1 MNRQEII
8 EQLKLI
14 QAGLTQDDNN
24 KSKNRIDAVIE
35 NLKQPITLADFLGW
49 EENAIYTNGEYY
61 YYKIQNGNLF
71 CKKIGKCN
79 NLWELSGYN
88 EYFNY
93 CYNFRQYDKVEKT
106 EPKYNL
112 ILQKGYRKLFDLLDC
127 EKYLTMDIDEKTIFN
142 SKYATDNSKYQAQFT
157 LKEIENIKKKF
168 KIDLSIY
175 DVVEVQ
181 E

>member
-8 EQLKLI
+8 ERLKLI

-49 EENAIYTNGEYY
+49 EENVEYE
-61 YYKIQNGNLF
+61 F
-71 CKKIGKCN
+71 DKKIYKVIDN
-79 NLWELSGYN
+79 NLYSKFQKDFSLNLASLC
-88 EYFNY
+88 NY
-93 CYNFRQYDKVEKT
+93 DISRLRQAKKVRK
-106 EPKYNL
+106 KRFNL

-127 EKYLTMDIDEKTIFN
+127 EKYLTMDIDEETIFN
-142 SKYATDNSKYQAQFT
+142 SKYSNDNSKYQVRFT
-157 LKEIENIKKKF
+157 LEEIKDIKKKF
-168 KIDLSIY
+168 KINLSIY

>member
-35 NLKQPITLADFLGW
+35 NLKQPISLADFLGW
-49 EENAIYTNGEYY
+49 EENVIYTDGNV
-61 YYKIQNGNLF
+61 YYKIQNENLF
-71 CKKIGKCN
+71 FKTNVKIPQ
-79 NLWELSGYN
+79 LWNLSGYN
-88 EYFNY
+88 DYFNY
-93 CYNFRQYDKVEKT
+93 CYKFRQLEKV
-106 EPKYNL
+106 
-112 ILQKGYRKLFDLLDC
+112 
-127 EKYLTMDIDEKTIFN
+127 
-142 SKYATDNSKYQAQFT
+142 
-157 LKEIENIKKKF
+157 
-168 KIDLSIY
+168 

>member
-49 EENAIYTNGEYY
+49 EENAIYTDGNV

-71 CKKIGKCN
+71 FKTNGKIPQ
-79 NLWELSGYN
+79 LWNLSGYN
-88 EYFNY
+88 NYFNY
-93 CYNFRQYDKVEKT
+93 CYKFRQLEKV
-106 EPKYNL
+106 
-112 ILQKGYRKLFDLLDC
+112 
-127 EKYLTMDIDEKTIFN
+127 DI
-142 SKYATDNSKYQAQFT
+142 
-157 LKEIENIKKKF
+157 
-168 KIDLSIY
+168 
-175 DVVEVQ
+175 VEVR

>member
-49 EENAIYTNGEYY
+49 EENAIYTDGNI
-61 YYKIQNGNLF
+61 YYKVKDGMLYFKI
-71 CKKIGKCN
+71 KKVWN
-79 NLWELSGYN
+79 LSGYN
-88 EYFNY
+88 DYFNY
-93 CYNFRQYDKVEKT
+93 CYKFRQLEKV
-106 EPKYNL
+106 
-112 ILQKGYRKLFDLLDC
+112 
-127 EKYLTMDIDEKTIFN
+127 
-142 SKYATDNSKYQAQFT
+142 
-157 LKEIENIKKKF
+157 
-168 KIDLSIY
+168 

>member
-49 EENAIYTNGEYY
+49 EENDIYTDGNI

-71 CKKIGKCN
+71 FKTNGKIPQ
-79 NLWELSGYN
+79 LWNLSGYN
-88 EYFNY
+88 DYFNY
-93 CYNFRQYDKVEKT
+93 CYKFRQLDK
-106 EPKYNL
+106 
-112 ILQKGYRKLFDLLDC
+112 I
-127 EKYLTMDIDEKTIFN
+127 
-142 SKYATDNSKYQAQFT
+142 
-157 LKEIENIKKKF
+157 EIEKIEVKK
-168 KIDLSIY
+168 
-175 DVVEVQ
+175 
-181 E
+181 

>member
-49 EENAIYTNGEYY
+49 EENVEYE
-61 YYKIQNGNLF
+61 F
-71 CKKIGKCN
+71 DKKIYKVIDN
-79 NLWELSGYN
+79 NLYSKFQKDFSLNLASLC
-88 EYFNY
+88 NY
-93 CYNFRQYDKVEKT
+93 DISRLRQAKKVRK
-106 EPKYNL
+106 KRFNL

-127 EKYLTMDIDEKTIFN
+127 EKYLTMDIDEETIFN
-142 SKYATDNSKYQAQFT
+142 SKYSNDNSKYQVRFT
-157 LKEIENIKKKF
+157 LEEIKNIKNIKKKF
-168 KIDLSIY
+168 KINLSIY

>member
-49 EENAIYTNGEYY
+49 EENAIYTDGNI

-71 CKKIGKCN
+71 FKTKNGKIPQ
-79 NLWELSGYN
+79 LWNLSGYN
-88 EYFNY
+88 DYFNY
-93 CYNFRQYDKVEKT
+93 CYKFRQLDKVEIEKNRGARIMNID
-106 EPKYNL
+106 NL
-112 ILQKGYRKLFDLLDC
+112 IKELQQIDIEKLTD
-127 EKYLTMDIDEKTIFN
+127 DELGEF
-142 SKYATDNSKYQAQFT
+142 ADNMKILANKFAN
-157 LKEIENIKKKF
+157 EVIKRYVMNGGKF
-168 KIDLSIY
+168 FKN
-175 DVVEVQ
+175 E
-181 E
+181 

>member
-49 EENAIYTNGEYY
+49 EENVEYE
-61 YYKIQNGNLF
+61 F
-71 CKKIGKCN
+71 DKKIYKVIDN
-79 NLWELSGYN
+79 NLYSKFQKDFSLNLASLC
-88 EYFNY
+88 NY
-93 CYNFRQYDKVEKT
+93 DISRLRQAKKVRK
-106 EPKYNL
+106 KRFNL

-127 EKYLTMDIDEKTIFN
+127 EKYLTMDIDEETIFN
-142 SKYATDNSKYQAQFT
+142 SKYSNDNSKYQVRFT
-157 LKEIENIKKKF
+157 LEEIENIKKKF
-168 KIDLSIY
+168 KINLSIY
-175 DVVEVQ
+175 DVVEV
-181 E
+181 

>member
-49 EENAIYTNGEYY
+49 EENVIYTDGNV

-71 CKKIGKCN
+71 FKTNGKKPQ
-79 NLWELSGYN
+79 LWNLSGYN
-88 EYFNY
+88 DYFNY
-93 CYNFRQYDKVEKT
+93 CYKFRQLEKV
-106 EPKYNL
+106 
-112 ILQKGYRKLFDLLDC
+112 
-127 EKYLTMDIDEKTIFN
+127 DI
-142 SKYATDNSKYQAQFT
+142 
-157 LKEIENIKKKF
+157 
-168 KIDLSIY
+168 
-175 DVVEVQ
+175 VEVQ

>member
-49 EENAIYTNGEYY
+49 EENAIYTDGNV

-71 CKKIGKCN
+71 FKIKNGKIPQ
-79 NLWELSGYN
+79 LWNLSGYN
-88 EYFNY
+88 DYFNY
-93 CYNFRQYDKVEKT
+93 CYIFRQLEKV
-106 EPKYNL
+106 
-112 ILQKGYRKLFDLLDC
+112 
-127 EKYLTMDIDEKTIFN
+127 
-142 SKYATDNSKYQAQFT
+142 
-157 LKEIENIKKKF
+157 
-168 KIDLSIY
+168 

>member
-35 NLKQPITLADFLGW
+35 NLKQSITLADFLGW
-49 EENAIYTNGEYY
+49 EEDVIYTDGNI

-71 CKKIGKCN
+71 FKTNGKIPQ
-79 NLWELSGYN
+79 LWNLSGYN
-88 EYFNY
+88 NYFNY
-93 CYNFRQYDKVEKT
+93 CYKFRQLEKV
-106 EPKYNL
+106 
-112 ILQKGYRKLFDLLDC
+112 
-127 EKYLTMDIDEKTIFN
+127 DI
-142 SKYATDNSKYQAQFT
+142 
-157 LKEIENIKKKF
+157 
-168 KIDLSIY
+168 
-175 DVVEVQ
+175 VEVQ